1 MRAASQADAPATRRS
16 SPTLGVMNNITF
28 RVVPS
33 FPEPAFS
40 ALSREA
46 FADYEPSQLLTD
58 VLSQEASVPIGALAT
73 DAGAVRIGC
82 FRGESLVA
90 WTYAR
95 PSGERQLSMINSG
108 VAPTE
113 RRAGIYSQLV
123 SMVIEHAA
131 AHGFAS
137 IVSRHAANNNPVIVA
152 KLKLGFFVSGFEY
165 SEVYGPLVRSTYI
178 VGELRR
184 KLHQARSRPI
194 RRIDADDV

>member
-1 MRAASQADAPATRRS
+1 MGD
-16 SPTLGVMNNITF
+16 ITF
-28 RVVPS
+28 RVVAS

-40 ALSREA
+40 VLTREA
-46 FADYEPSQLLTD
+46 FAEYESSQLLTD
-58 VLSQEASVPIGALAT
+58 VLAHEATVPVSVPAA
-73 DAGAVRIGC
+73 DAGALRIGC

-95 PSGERQLSMINSG
+95 PTGERQLSMVNSG
-108 VAPTE
+108 VAATE

-137 IVSRHAANNNPVIVA
+137 VVSRHAANNNPVIIA

-165 SEVYGPLVRSTYI
+165 SEVYGPLVRLTYL

-184 KLHQARSRPI
+184 TLHQARSRPI
-194 RRIDADDV
+194 RRVDADDA